1 MLIYQRKSELQK
13 LKKNKRILIMSSKL
27 EKFLKIKVDQFVF
40 VSNFMKTGFIRLATD
55 IAEKLST
62 EFSCYDDAKN
72 AVNN

>member
-1 MLIYQRKSELQK
+1 
-13 LKKNKRILIMSSKL
+13 MSSKL
-27 EKFLKIKVDQFVF
+27 EKFLKIRVDQFVF